1 MLRRDFLKGTA
12 AAAGVAAVGTSALVG
27 ICALGSR
34 LAQAAAHRPIGL
46 QLFTVMANLEQD
58 FEGTLK
64 TVAQIGY
71 QEVETIG
78 AFGRDP
84 KMVRELLDKYGLATP
99 SQHLVP
105 GKLYDL
111 FNQFV
116 QHKVSGPEIQK
127 LWQETMAIERI
138 KPVIEEGIER
148 AKILGQRYLCLQII
162 WPEQMATRELMDK
175 FCKGLNLAGEL
186 CAKAGVVFN
195 FHNHSDEF
203 RPINGYVPYDLIVK
217 NTDPKT
223 VKLEMDMY
231 WIAHAGQDPLKYL
244 ADNPG
249 RYKQCHL
256 KDSTPSGDFETVGKG
271 TLNFPVLLAAA
282 QKAGIEH
289 YYVEFD
295 RSTDPMQVT
304 RDSYAYLKTVM

>member
-1 MLRRDFLKGTA
+1 MLRRDFLKATA
-12 AAAGVAAVGTSALVG
+12 AAAGATALGTSTLW
-27 ICALGSR
+27 SR
-34 LAQAAAHRPIGL
+34 LALAAPHHPVGL
-46 QLFTVMANLEQD
+46 QLFTVMALLEQD

-71 QEVETIG
+71 KEVETIG

-84 KMVRELLDKYGLATP
+84 KMVRELLDKYGLVTP

-116 QHKVSGPEIQK
+116 QHKVSGPEIEK

-148 AKILGQRYLCLQII
+148 ARILGQKYICLQII

-175 FCKGLNLAGEL
+175 FCKGLNTAGEL
-186 CAKAGVVFN
+186 CAKAGMVFN

-203 RPINGYVPYDLIVK
+203 KPVNGYVPYDLIVK

-231 WIAHAGQDPLKYL
+231 WISHAGQDPLKYL

-256 KDSTPSGDFETVGKG
+256 KDSTPAGDFETVGKG

-295 RSTDPMQVT
+295 RSTDPLKVT
-304 RDSYAYLKTVM
+304 RDSYDYLKTVM

>member
-1 MLRRDFLKGTA
+1 MMRRDFLQASA
-12 AAAGVAAVGTSALVG
+12 AAAGFA
-27 ICALGSR
+27 ALGGSILGSNLVR
-34 LAQAAAHRPIGL
+34 AAAHRPIGL

-71 QEVETIG
+71 REVETIG

-84 KMVRELLDKYGLATP
+84 QQVRDLLDKYGLVTP

-105 GKLYDL
+105 GNLYAL

-127 LWQETMAIERI
+127 QWQETMAIERI

-148 AKILGQRYLCLQII
+148 ARILGQKYLCLQII

-175 FCKGLNLAGEL
+175 FCKGLNTAGEL
-186 CAKAGVVFN
+186 CAKAGLVFN

-203 RPINGYVPYDLIVK
+203 KPINGYVPYDLIVK

-231 WIAHAGQDPLKYL
+231 WISHAGQDPLKYL

-256 KDSTPSGDFETVGKG
+256 KDSTASGDFETVGKG

-282 QKAGIEH
+282 RKAGIEH

-295 RSTDPMQVT
+295 RSTDPMKVT
-304 RDSYAYLKTVM
+304 RDSFDYLKTVM

>member
-12 AAAGVAAVGTSALVG
+12 AAAGAAAVGTSTLVG
-27 ICALGSR
+27 TWALGSR

-71 QEVETIG
+71 KEVETIG

-84 KMVRELLDKYGLATP
+84 HRVRELLDKYGLATP

-127 LWQETMAIERI
+127 LWQETMAIE
-138 KPVIEEGIER
+138 
-148 AKILGQRYLCLQII
+148 
-162 WPEQMATRELMDK
+162 
-175 FCKGLNLAGEL
+175 
-186 CAKAGVVFN
+186 
-195 FHNHSDEF
+195 
-203 RPINGYVPYDLIVK
+203 
-217 NTDPKT
+217 
-223 VKLEMDMY
+223 
-231 WIAHAGQDPLKYL
+231 
-244 ADNPG
+244 
-249 RYKQCHL
+249 
-256 KDSTPSGDFETVGKG
+256 
-271 TLNFPVLLAAA
+271 
-282 QKAGIEH
+282 H

>member
-1 MLRRDFLKGTA
+1 MMRRDFLKATAATAGTA
-12 AAAGVAAVGTSALVG
+12 ALGTSV
-27 ICALGSR
+27 LGSS
-34 LAQAAAHRPIGL
+34 LARAAAHRPIGL
-46 QLFTVMANLEQD
+46 QLFTVMADLEQD

-64 TVAQIGY
+64 TVARIGY
-71 QEVETIG
+71 REVETIG

-84 KMVRELLDKYGLATP
+84 RAVRDLLDKYGLVTP

-105 GKLYDL
+105 GKLYEL
-111 FNQFV
+111 FSQFV
-116 QHKVSGPEIQK
+116 QHKVSGPEIRK
-127 LWQETMAIERI
+127 LWQETMAIGRI

-148 AKILGQRYLCLQII
+148 AKILGQKYICLQII
-162 WPEQMATRELMDK
+162 WPEQMATRELMDE
-175 FCKGLNLAGEL
+175 FCRGLNTAGEL
-186 CAKAGVVFN
+186 CAKAGLVFN

-203 RPINGYVPYDLIVK
+203 KPVNGYVPYDLIVK

-231 WIAHAGQDPLKYL
+231 WISHAGQDPLKYL

-282 QKAGIEH
+282 RKAGIEH

-295 RSTDPMQVT
+295 RSTDPMKVT
-304 RDSYAYLKTVM
+304 RDSFDYLQTIM

>member
-1 MLRRDFLKGTA
+1 MLRRDFLKVTA
-12 AAAGVAAVGTSALVG
+12 AAAGAAAVSTSTV
-27 ICALGSR
+27 GSR
-34 LAQAAAHRPIGL
+34 LAQAASHRPIGL
-46 QLFTVMANLEQD
+46 QLFTVMASLESD

-64 TVAQIGY
+64 AVAQIGY
-71 QEVETIG
+71 KEVETIG

-84 KMVRELLDKYGLATP
+84 KRVRDLLDKYGLVTP

-105 GKLYDL
+105 GKLYEL
-111 FNQFV
+111 FTQFV

-127 LWQETMAIERI
+127 LWQQTMAIERI

-148 AKILGQRYLCLQII
+148 AAILGQKYLCLQII
-162 WPEQMATRELMDK
+162 WPEQMATRELMDQ
-175 FCKGLNLAGEL
+175 FCKGLNIAGEL
-186 CAKAGVVFN
+186 CAKAGMVFN
-195 FHNHSDEF
+195 FHNHSEEF
-203 RPINGYVPYDLIVK
+203 KPVNGYVPYDLIVK
-217 NTDPKT
+217 NTDPRT

-231 WIAHAGQDPLKYL
+231 WISHAGQDPLKYL

-249 RYKQCHL
+249 RYEQCHL

-295 RSTDPMQVT
+295 RSTDPMKVT
-304 RDSYAYLKTVM
+304 RDSYNYLQTVM

>member
-1 MLRRDFLKGTA
+1 MKRRDFLGASA
-12 AAAGVAAVGTSALVG
+12 AAAGIAAMGTSAVW
-27 ICALGSR
+27 SR
-34 LAQAAAHRPIGL
+34 LARAAAKRPIGL
-46 QLFTVMANLEQD
+46 QLFTVMADLEQD

-64 TVAQIGY
+64 TVARIGY
-71 QEVETIG
+71 KEVETIG

-84 KMVRELLDKYGLATP
+84 HRVRDLLDKYGLVTP

-116 QHKVSGPEIQK
+116 QHKVSAPEIQK
-127 LWQETMAIERI
+127 LWQQTMAIERI

-148 AKILGQRYLCLQII
+148 ARVLGQKYLCLQII

-175 FCKGLNLAGEL
+175 FCKGLNTAGEL
-186 CAKAGVVFN
+186 CAKAGLVFN

-203 RPINGYVPYDLIVK
+203 KPVNGYVPYDLIVQ
-217 NTDPKT
+217 NTDPQT

-231 WIAHAGQDPLKYL
+231 WISHAGQDPLKYL
-244 ADNPG
+244 GANPG

-256 KDSTPSGDFETVGKG
+256 KDSSPSGDFETVGKG

-282 QKAGIEH
+282 RKAGIEH

-295 RSTDPMQVT
+295 RSTDPMKVT
-304 RDSYAYLKTVM
+304 RDSYDYLKKVM

>member
-1 MLRRDFLKGTA
+1 MKRRDFLRA
-12 AAAGVAAVGTSALVG
+12 SVAAAGGAALDTAAVWPA
-27 ICALGSR
+27 

-64 TVAQIGY
+64 TVARIGY
-71 QEVETIG
+71 REVETIG

-84 KMVRELLDKYGLATP
+84 QLVRDLLDKYGLVTP

-105 GKLYDL
+105 GRLYDL

-116 QHKVSGPEIQK
+116 QHQVSGPEIQK
-127 LWQETMAIERI
+127 LWQETMAIGRI

-148 AKILGQRYLCLQII
+148 ARVLGQKYLCLQII
-162 WPEQMATRELMDK
+162 WPEQMATRELMDE
-175 FCKGLNLAGEL
+175 FCKGLNTAGDL
-186 CAKAGVVFN
+186 CAKAGLVFN

-203 RPINGYVPYDLIVK
+203 EPVNGYVPYDLIVK
-217 NTDPKT
+217 NTDPQT

-231 WIAHAGQDPLKYL
+231 WISHAGQDPLKYL

-256 KDSTPSGDFETVGKG
+256 KDSTPAGDFATVGKG
-271 TLNFPVLLAAA
+271 TLNFPRLLAAA
-282 QKAGIEH
+282 RKAGIEH

-295 RSTDPMQVT
+295 RSKDPMQVT
-304 RDSYAYLKTVM
+304 RDSYDYLKTVM